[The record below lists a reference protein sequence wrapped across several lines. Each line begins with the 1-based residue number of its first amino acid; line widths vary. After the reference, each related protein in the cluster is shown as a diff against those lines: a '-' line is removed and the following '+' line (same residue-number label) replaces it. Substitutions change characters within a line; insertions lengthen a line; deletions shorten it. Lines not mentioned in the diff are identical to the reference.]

1 MKNILE
7 AREKRWLY
15 TNKLMDKFDL
25 PIIVITLNIPGRHKS
40 KEDYIYAHKVIK
52 EDFKEYLNKQGL
64 NVLYFES
71 RLDKDGPE
79 GFIVVDKDSQT
90 LKEIGVGFEESH
102 FLGRVGD
109 IDIQDKNKVWSRRDL
124 DLKERKCLVCN
135 NPARTCILSQRH
147 SLEEILLSIDDLI
160 SNYRTLGENK

>member
-15 TNKLMDKFDL
+15 TKKLMDKFAL
-25 PIIVITLNIPGRHKS
+25 PVIVITLNIPGRDKS
-40 KEDYIYAHKVIK
+40 KEEYLYAHKLIQG
-52 EDFKEYLNKQGL
+52 DFKEYLSKEGL
-64 NVLYFES
+64 NVLYCES

-79 GFIVVDKDSQT
+79 GFIVVEKDSQS

-102 FLGRVGD
+102 FLGRIGD

-124 DLKERKCLVCN
+124 ALEERKCLVCN
-135 NPARTCILSQRH
+135 NPARICILSQKH
-147 SLEEILLSIDDLI
+147 SVEEVLLSIDDLI
-160 SNYRTLGENK
+160 SNYRSLGENK